1 MKLRD
6 NDGALTAYLTLL
18 KEVNKDSPPA
28 SQMEKAKAH
37 VKCATIFRQM
47 SNVEG
52 NANAV
57 AHLKQAFNMYTHLHG
72 SGHKDT
78 KAIASS
84 LRQWQ
89 RMDAEMNVEIMN
101 ATD

>member
-6 NDGALTAYLTLL
+6 NDGALQAYVILL
-18 KEVNKDSPPA
+18 KEVGNGSPTA

-47 SNVEG
+47 GSVDGNV
-52 NANAV
+52 NAI
-57 AHLKQAFNMYTHLHG
+57 AHLRHAFHMYTLLHG
-72 SGHKDT
+72 VGHKDT

-89 RMDAEMNVEIMN
+89 RMDAEM
-101 ATD
+101 AGG